1 MLLFFS
7 YVLTT
12 CVEVRFRVNI
22 RSVKRFVIRALD
34 KTLTLYNVCSSVGV
48 RQSLSDSFICVR
60 PV

>member
-48 RQSLSDSFICVR
+48 RKVLAIVLFV
-60 PV
+60 